1 MLKYMFV
8 VDTGSLGDTL
18 DTLDKDD
25 ESLSPVVDIIG
36 TLNSA
41 YEIAEYSYYPVIA
54 KFYKE
59 INGAYKF
66 CGSVTFKKPFWIYL
80 RQDRLSIKEQISF
93 IDFIGQNLTDSR
105 LGSPFHLQW
114 LPDLP

>member
-1 MLKYMFV
+1 MFV
-8 VDTGSLGDTL
+8 VDTGSLGDTF

-25 ESLSPVVDIIG
+25 ESLSPVIDIID

-54 KFYKE
+54 KFYKD
-59 INGAYKF
+59 INGVCKF

-80 RQDRLSIKEQISF
+80 RQDRLNIDEQKSF
-93 IDFIGQNLTDSR
+93 IDFIRLNLTDSR
-105 LGSPFHLQW
+105 LGYPFHLQW
-114 LPDLP
+114 CELPDLF